1 MEARAA
7 ITGPDHYSFRLALF
21 ERLRILMFFRVLF
34 ISLILGTSLL
44 IQVKGFQNLQAD
56 VNISYYILLAS
67 VYLISILYA
76 YLLKKLQDLSL
87 LAYIQLLLDTVFI
100 TVLIYISGGIESI
113 FSFLYVL
120 SIITGSIILDKKG
133 GVITASSSSIL
144 YGLVIDLQY
153 YGVIHPLGSKIIQP
167 ELPNSAYLFFTVLI
181 NIGGFF
187 LAGYLSGLL
196 AEQVKRSRIE
206 LQTTKE
212 DLGQLE
218 FLQKSIINSVASG
231 LIVLDNN
238 DNVILFNPAAEEM
251 FEKKAYL
258 AFERPVYEILPSVE
272 TYLRNASQHTEDK
285 TYKDSEMADL
295 DFLRSDGYITHLRLY
310 ISSLKQ
316 ISGKP
321 KGRILVFQDVTQ
333 IKKIAEEKKRV
344 EGLALVGE
352 LAAGI
357 AHEIRN
363 PMASISG
370 SIEILKDEI
379 APNDLNNRLIDIIS
393 REIDRL
399 NRLVNDFLLF
409 ARPGE
414 SRVKSISLNKLIME
428 SLELIQNS
436 RHWNKNIKIF
446 TKTHPHTIIESDPDQ
461 IRQVLWNLFIN
472 AVDAMENGGELH
484 IETSPAKLLSE
495 KEAEGIRIVIRDTGR
510 GFDEE
515 GFSHLFM
522 PFFTTKKAGSGLGLA
537 IVRRIMDR
545 LHGNIYGGNHP
556 EGGAEIT
563 ILLPLGMNISES

>member
-1 MEARAA
+1 MDNA
-7 ITGPDHYSFRLALF
+7 IAIASRNPYSSRLILF
-21 ERLRILMFFRVLF
+21 EHLRVLMFFRVLF
-34 ISLILGTSLL
+34 VSLILGAS
-44 IQVKGFQNLQAD
+44 VFVRVREFQTLQAEI
-56 VNISYYILLAS
+56 NASYYILLAS
-67 VYLISILYA
+67 VYVISIIYA
-76 YLLKKLQDLSL
+76 FLLKRLQNLFI
-87 LAYIQLLLDTVFI
+87 LAYAQLFLDTVFI
-100 TVLIYISGGIESI
+100 TALIYISGGIESI

-120 SIITGSIILDKKG
+120 SIITGSIILNKRG
-133 GVITASSSSIL
+133 GLITASASSIL

-153 YGVIHPLGSKIIQP
+153 YDLIQPLGSKVLQP
-167 ELPNSAYLFFTVLI
+167 EFPNSGYLFFTVLI

-196 AEQVKRSRIE
+196 AEQVKKSRIE
-206 LQTTKE
+206 LQTTRD

-218 FLQKSIINSVASG
+218 VLQKSIIDSLDSG

-238 DNVILFNPAAEEM
+238 DHVILFNPAAEKM

-258 AFERPVYEILPSVE
+258 VFERSVYEILPSME
-272 TYLRNASQHTEDK
+272 AYLRGSSSNSEKASFQASKVT
-285 TYKDSEMADL
+285 
-295 DFLRSDGYITHLRLY
+295 DFDFVRSDGAVIHLRLH
-310 ISSLKQ
+310 ISSLKH

-333 IKKIAEEKKRV
+333 IKKIEEEKKRV

-379 APNDLNNRLIDIIS
+379 LPNDLNNRLIDIIS

-414 SRVKSISLNKLIME
+414 SQIKKIDLSRLILE
-428 SLELIQNS
+428 TLELIQNS
-436 RHWNKNIKIF
+436 RHWNRNIKIF
-446 TKTHPHTIIESDPDQ
+446 TKIEANLQIESDPDQ
-461 IRQVLWNLFIN
+461 IKQVLWNLFIN
-472 AVDAMENGGELH
+472 AIDAMEAGGELH
-484 IETSPAKLLSE
+484 VETSSAMVLLE
-495 KEAEGIRIVIRDTGR
+495 KETEGIRIVIRDTGR

-515 GFSHLFM
+515 GFSHLFL
-522 PFFTTKKAGSGLGLA
+522 PFFTTKQAGSGLGLA
-537 IVRRIMDR
+537 IVKRIMER
-545 LHGNIYGGNHP
+545 LHGKISGGNHP
-556 EGGAEIT
+556 DGGAEIT
-563 ILLPLGMNISES
+563 LLLPVNMNLFES